1 MSTEANA
8 ALQAA
13 TRRLDRCYSGSECD
27 WSLFYEPRLEMA
39 NFATRYHLV
48 YPALGYFI
56 QLKKQPGL
64 AGAIRPKL
72 DTMYRGLLA
81 RRTWSYWHK
90 ELSETT
96 WPLQERNLTYAGR
109 LASFIGF
116 YIDAFGEPPAKSIE
130 LDGRTITYSAL
141 SESLCRQMTESPTC
155 GVIPTV
161 IDQNPCAHLRMP
173 RDMIFHGWSMRLFQ
187 AWQHSATMSS

>member
-116 YIDAFGEPPAKSIE
+116 LYRRFRRTAGKKHRVGRPHDHIFRLIRESVPAN
-130 LDGRTITYSAL
+130 DGVADLRRKLL
-141 SESLCRQMTESPTC
+141 SP
-155 GVIPTV
+155 GVDGHVQCPYA
-161 IDQNPCAHLRMP
+161 DQ
-173 RDMIFHGWSMRLFQ
+173 
-187 AWQHSATMSS
+187 